1 MNCNLTKQKIDLL
14 VFEKDGLLAA
24 EVGNHIE
31 SCDSCKSYFNE
42 SISTNKMLDLLKSEP
57 KLHNPTELTNSILSV
72 IEDEDQFQNT
82 TKKIGH
88 YKFLQIVRRSL
99 AAAAVSLMIIFGTEQ
114 YIVFDKILKLENVT
128 SKISNEHEN
137 ISLQKILQYNTGRHI
152 DFYKQLIAKGSDNPN
167 YRKIKTRFMLARL
180 SSISMNE
187 IDEQKTRQLHR
198 AISTMNSN

>member
-1 MNCNLTKQKIDLL
+1 MNCNLTKQKIDHL
-14 VFEKDGLLAA
+14 VFEKDGLLVA
-24 EVGNHIE
+24 EVGIHIE
-31 SCDSCKSYFNE
+31 SCDSCKLYFND
-42 SISTNKMLDLLKSEP
+42 SISANKMLDLLKREP
-57 KLHNPTELTNSILSV
+57 KLHHPINLTNSILSV
-72 IEDEDQFQNT
+72 IEEEDQFQNT
-82 TKKIGH
+82 TKINGHHKI
-88 YKFLQIVRRSL
+88 LLIVRRSL
-99 AAAAVSLMIIFGTEQ
+99 AAATVSLMIIFGTEQ
-114 YIVFDKILKLENVT
+114 YIVFDKILKLETIT
-128 SKISNEHEN
+128 SKISNENEN